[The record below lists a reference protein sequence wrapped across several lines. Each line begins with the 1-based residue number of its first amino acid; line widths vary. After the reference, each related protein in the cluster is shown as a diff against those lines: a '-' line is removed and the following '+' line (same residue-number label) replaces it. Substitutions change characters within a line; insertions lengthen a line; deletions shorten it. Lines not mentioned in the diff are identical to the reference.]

1 MIATDLLRGIIGIAV
16 LLGIAYLVSN
26 SKRSINWRLV
36 SLGLMLQIV
45 FAIFVLKISYGQ
57 WFFGQISAVFVTI
70 LNFTNEGAQFVF
82 GDLAKG
88 PEQEDSFGFFFAFQV
103 LPTIIFFASLMGVL
117 YHLNV
122 MQRVVQGMAW
132 VMAKTM
138 GTSGAESLS
147 VAANVFIGQTEAPL
161 VVRPYI
167 AGMTRSELLALQTG
181 GMATIAGG
189 VLAAYVQMLGF
200 SWAQAH
206 GWDVTQAQQ
215 LFAGHLLAASVMAA
229 PGALIMA
236 KIMIPETQES
246 ETKGDVKVHVEKTAA
261 NVIEAAAS
269 GASTGMKLAL
279 NVAAMLLAFIAL
291 LALVNYFFGGIGNLF
306 GIEDLTLQTI
316 LGIIL
321 APITFAIGVPW
332 SEAVQVGSLIGTK
345 TVLNEFVA
353 YMQLAEL
360 IPQEVLSEKS
370 VLIATFALCGF
381 ANFAS
386 IAIQLGGI
394 GPLAENRRSELAKN
408 GLRAVLGGTLAT
420 MQTATIAGAMMNIPQ
435 LF

>member
-1 MIATDLLRGIIGIAV
+1 MIAMDLLRGLLGISV
-16 LLGIAYLVSN
+16 LLGIAFLISN
-26 SKRSINWRLV
+26 NKRFINWRLV
-36 SLGLMLQIV
+36 SLGLILQIV

-70 LNFTNEGAQFVF
+70 LNFTFQGAEFVF

-88 PEQEDSFGFFFAFQV
+88 PERDGSFGFFFAFQV

-167 AGMTRSELLALQTG
+167 SGMTRSELLALQTG

-246 ETKGDVKVHVEKTAA
+246 ETKGSVKAHVEKSAV

-269 GASTGMKLAL
+269 GASMGMKLAL

-291 LALVNYFFGGIGNLF
+291 LALVNYILGGVGNVF
-306 GIEDLTLQTI
+306 GIENLTLEWI

-353 YMQLAEL
+353 YLQLAEL
-360 IPQEVLSEKS
+360 IPQEVLSDKS
-370 VLIATFALCGF
+370 VIIATFALCGF

-394 GPLAENRRSELAKN
+394 GPLAENRRAELAKN

>member
-1 MIATDLLRGIIGIAV
+1 MILTDLLRAMLGISV
-16 LLGIAYLVSN
+16 VLGIAFLFSTN
-26 SKRSINWRLV
+26 KRSVNWRLIG
-36 SLGLMLQIV
+36 LGLLLQIV
-45 FAIFVLKISYGQ
+45 FAVFVLKISYGQ
-57 WFFGQISAVFVTI
+57 WFFDQISHVFVR
-70 LNFTNEGAQFVF
+70 LLSFTYEGAQFVF

-88 PEQEDSFGFFFAFQV
+88 PEQEGSFGFFFAFQI

-122 MQRVVQGMAW
+122 MQKVVQAMAW
-132 VMAKTM
+132 VMSRTM
-138 GTSGAESLS
+138 GTSGSESLS

-236 KIMIPETQES
+236 KILIPETGES
-246 ETKGDVKVHVEKTAA
+246 QTKGKVKVHVEKTAA
-261 NVIEAAAS
+261 NVIDAAAV
-269 GASTGMKLAL
+269 GASDGMKLAL
-279 NVAAMLLAFIAL
+279 NVAAMLLAFVAII
-291 LALVNYFFGGIGNLF
+291 ALVNYFLGGFGSLLGIDN
-306 GIEDLTLQTI
+306 LTLELI
-316 LGIIL
+316 LGVIL
-321 APITFAIGVPW
+321 SPVTFAIGVPW
-332 SEAVQVGSLIGTK
+332 HEAVQVGGLIGTK
-345 TVLNEFVA
+345 VVLNEFVA
-353 YMQLAEL
+353 YLQLAEL
-360 IPQEVLSEKS
+360 IPQGVLSDKS
-370 VLIATFALCGF
+370 ILISTFALCGF

-386 IAIQLGGI
+386 IAIQIGGI
-394 GPLAENRRSELAKN
+394 GPLAEMRRPEIAKN
-408 GLRAVLGGTLAT
+408 GLRAVLGGSLAT

-435 LF
+435 IF

>member
-1 MIATDLLRGIIGIAV
+1 MILADLLRGALGIIV
-16 LLGIAYLVSN
+16 LLSIAYLVSIN
-26 SKRSINWRLV
+26 RRAINWRLIGM
-36 SLGLMLQIV
+36 GLALQIL

-70 LNFTNEGAQFVF
+70 LNFTSEGAEFVF
-82 GDLAKG
+82 GDLARG
-88 PEQEDSFGFFFAFQV
+88 PEKEDSFGFFFAFQV

-122 MQRVVQGMAW
+122 MQKVVQGMAW

-138 GTSGAESLS
+138 RTSGAESLS

-200 SWAQAH
+200 AWAQAQ
-206 GWDVTQAQQ
+206 GWEVTQAQQ
-215 LFAGHLLAASVMAA
+215 LFAGQLLAASVMAA
-229 PGALIMA
+229 PGALIFA

-246 ETKGDVKVHVEKTAA
+246 ETKGSVKVHVEKTAV

-269 GASTGMKLAL
+269 GASMGMKLAL

-291 LALVNYFFGGIGNLF
+291 LALVNYFIGGAGNLL
-306 GIEDLTLQTI
+306 GIEGLTLETI
-316 LGIIL
+316 LGYIL

-332 SEAVQVGSLIGTK
+332 SDAVQVGSLVGTK
-345 TVLNEFVA
+345 VVLNEFVA
-353 YMQLAEL
+353 YLQLAEL
-360 IPQEVLSEKS
+360 IPEGVLSDKA
-370 VLIATFALCGF
+370 VLMSTFALCGF

-420 MQTATIAGAMMNIPQ
+420 MQNAAIAGALIHVPQ

>member
-1 MIATDLLRGIIGIAV
+1 MIIEDLLRGV
-16 LLGIAYLVSN
+16 LGIIVILSIAFLVSN
-26 SKRSINWRLV
+26 NKRAINWRLIGI
-36 SLGLMLQIV
+36 GLTLQIV
-45 FAIFVLKISYGQ
+45 FAVFVLKISYGQ
-57 WFFGQISAVFVTI
+57 WFFGQISSVFVTI
-70 LNFTNEGAQFVF
+70 LNFTGEGAEFVF

-88 PEQEDSFGFFFAFQV
+88 PEKEDSFGFFFAFQV
-103 LPTIIFFASLMGVL
+103 LPTIIFFASLMAVL
-117 YHLNV
+117 YHLNI
-122 MQRVVQGMAW
+122 MQKVVQGMAW

-200 SWAQAH
+200 AWAQAQ
-206 GWDVTQAQQ
+206 GWEVTQAQQ
-215 LFAGHLLAASVMAA
+215 LFAGQLLAASVMAA

-246 ETKGDVKVHVEKTAA
+246 ETKGDVKVHVEKTSA

-291 LALVNYFFGGIGNLF
+291 LALINYFIGGIGDIF
-306 GIEDLTLQTI
+306 GIEELKLETI
-316 LGIIL
+316 LGYIL

-332 SEAVQVGSLIGTK
+332 ADAVQVGSLVGTK
-345 TVLNEFVA
+345 VVLNEFVA
-353 YMQLAEL
+353 YLQLAEV
-360 IPQEVLSEKS
+360 IPEGVLSEKAILMS
-370 VLIATFALCGF
+370 TFALCGF

-420 MQTATIAGAMMNIPQ
+420 MQNAAIAGALIHVPQ

>member
-1 MIATDLLRGIIGIAV
+1 MILADLLRGALGIIV
-16 LLGIAYLVSN
+16 LLSIAYLVSIN
-26 SKRSINWRLV
+26 RRAINWRLIGM
-36 SLGLMLQIV
+36 GLALQIL

-70 LNFTNEGAQFVF
+70 LNFTSEGAEFVF
-82 GDLAKG
+82 GDLARG
-88 PEQEDSFGFFFAFQV
+88 PEKEDSFGFFFAFQV

-122 MQRVVQGMAW
+122 MQKVVQGMAW

-138 GTSGAESLS
+138 RTSGAESLS

-200 SWAQAH
+200 AWAQAQ
-206 GWDVTQAQQ
+206 GWEVTQAQQ
-215 LFAGHLLAASVMAA
+215 LFAGQLLAASVMAA
-229 PGALIMA
+229 PGALIFA

-246 ETKGDVKVHVEKTAA
+246 ETKGSVKVHVEKTAV

-269 GASTGMKLAL
+269 GASMGMKLAL

-291 LALVNYFFGGIGNLF
+291 LALVNYFIGGAGNLL
-306 GIEDLTLQTI
+306 GIEGLTLETI
-316 LGIIL
+316 LGYIL
-321 APITFAIGVPW
+321 APITFAIGIPW
-332 SEAVQVGSLIGTK
+332 SDAVQVGSLVGTK
-345 TVLNEFVA
+345 VVLNEFVA
-353 YMQLAEL
+353 YLQLAEL
-360 IPQEVLSEKS
+360 IPEGVLSDKA
-370 VLIATFALCGF
+370 VLMSTFALCGF

-420 MQTATIAGAMMNIPQ
+420 MQNAAIAGALIHVPQ

>member
-1 MIATDLLRGIIGIAV
+1 MIVTDLLRGILGIAV
-16 LLGIAYLVSN
+16 ILGIAFLVSN
-26 SKRSINWRLV
+26 NKRAINWRLV
-36 SLGLMLQIV
+36 AFGLLLQLT

-57 WFFGQISAVFVTI
+57 WFFAQISSVFVT
-70 LNFTNEGAQFVF
+70 LLSFTYEGAQFVF
-82 GDLAKG
+82 GDLARG
-88 PEQEDSFGFFFAFQV
+88 PEREGSLGFFFAFQV

-122 MQRVVQGMAW
+122 MQKVVQGMAW
-132 VMAKTM
+132 IMAKTM
-138 GTSGAESLS
+138 GTSGSESLS

-167 AGMTRSELLALQTG
+167 SGMTRSELLALQTG

-200 SWAQAH
+200 AWAQAQ

-236 KIMIPETQES
+236 KIIIPETQES
-246 ETKGDVKVHVEKTAA
+246 ETKGKVKVHVEKTAA
-261 NVIEAAAS
+261 NSIEAAAV
-269 GASTGMKLAL
+269 GASDGMKLAL
-279 NVAAMLLAFIAL
+279 NVAAMLIAFIAL
-291 LALVNYFFGGIGNLF
+291 IALVNYFLGGIGEFL
-306 GIEDLTLQTI
+306 GIENLTLELI
-316 LGIIL
+316 LGVLL
-321 APITFAIGVPW
+321 APLSFAIGVPW
-332 SEAVQVGSLIGTK
+332 SDAVQVGSLMGTK
-345 TVLNEFVA
+345 VVLNEFVA
-353 YMQLAEL
+353 YLQLAEL
-360 IPQEVLSEKS
+360 IPEGVLTDKS
-370 VLIATFALCGF
+370 ILMATFALCGF

-394 GPLAENRRSELAKN
+394 GPLAEHRRPELAKN
-408 GLRAVLGGTLAT
+408 GLRAVLGGSLAT
-420 MQTATIAGAMMNIPQ
+420 MQNAAIAGALMNVPQ

>member
-1 MIATDLLRGIIGIAV
+1 MILTDILRGILGITV
-16 LLGIAYLVSN
+16 VLGIAFLVSN
-26 SKRSINWRLV
+26 NKRSINWRLV
-36 SLGLMLQIV
+36 GLGLILQLV
-45 FAIFVLKISYGQ
+45 FAVFILKISYGQ
-57 WFFGQISAVFVTI
+57 MFFDVISKEFVRV
-70 LNFTNEGAQFVF
+70 LGFTSTGAQFVF

-88 PEQEDSFGFFFAFQV
+88 PEEDGSYGFFFAFQI
-103 LPTIIFFASLMGVL
+103 LPTIIFFASLMAIL

-122 MQRVVQGMAW
+122 MQRVVQAMAW

-138 GTSGAESLS
+138 RTSGSESLS

-161 VVRPYI
+161 VIRPYI

-189 VLAAYVQMLGF
+189 VLAAYVSMLGY

-236 KIMIPETQES
+236 KILIPETQES
-246 ETKGDVKVHVEKTAA
+246 ETKGRVNVHVEKSSV
-261 NVIEAAAS
+261 NVLEAAAV
-269 GASTGMKLAL
+269 GASDGMKLAL

-291 LALVNYFFGGIGNLF
+291 LALINYFIGGIGTVI
-306 GIEDLTLQTI
+306 GIEDLTLQLI
-316 LGIIL
+316 LGVIL
-321 APITFAIGVPW
+321 SPVTFAIGVPW
-332 SEAVQVGSLIGTK
+332 SEAVQVGSMIGTK

-353 YMQLAEL
+353 YLQLAET
-360 IPQEVLSEKS
+360 IPLGILSEKS

-381 ANFAS
+381 ANFSS

-394 GPLAENRRSELAKN
+394 GPLAENRRPELAKN
-408 GLRAVLGGTLAT
+408 GLRAVLGGSLAT
-420 MQTATIAGAMMNIPQ
+420 MQTAAIAGALMNIPQ
-435 LF
+435 IF